1 MGQLVGFYIAVNCLF
16 CFTGGT
22 MLSQLSMESPTASE
36 ATEAPQGFTVFRF
49 LQLVR
54 YNLAF
59 NVIWFKVA
67 EAGEGYLNI
76 MANGGVG
83 DVDIYVR
90 FDEYPT

>member
-1 MGQLVGFYIAVNCLF
+1 MP
-16 CFTGGT
+16 
-22 MLSQLSMESPTASE
+22 SQLSMESPTASK
-36 ATEAPQGFTVFRF
+36 ATAALQGFTVFRLLSF
-49 LQLVR
+49 VTCH
-54 YNLAF
+54 LAF

-90 FDEYPT
+90 FDEYPTLVSVS